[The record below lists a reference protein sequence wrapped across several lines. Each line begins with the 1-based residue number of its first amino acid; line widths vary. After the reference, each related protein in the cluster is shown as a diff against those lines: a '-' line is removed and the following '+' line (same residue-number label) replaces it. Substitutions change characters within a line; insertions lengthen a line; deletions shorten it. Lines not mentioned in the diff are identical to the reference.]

1 MQLLLRK
8 AINIDKTSKII
19 QRDEMIGEKLETK
32 DKGTLSI
39 VGTPIGNLEDM
50 SFRAIRTLKEA
61 DLIAAEDTRHTRK
74 LLNYYDIE
82 TPMASY
88 HKFNEKEI
96 YGRFIAR
103 LKGGENIALVSDAGM
118 PVISDP
124 GHVLV
129 AACREAEI
137 DVRVVPGPNAAV
149 CAVALSG
156 MDVRRF
162 CFMGF
167 LSKKNKIFREELDM
181 IGRSTVPSVIYE
193 SPHRI
198 EKTLEAIKTM
208 MPERTICI
216 SREITKQHE
225 ETLSGNAAKLLDVF
239 SDRPPKGEFVMII
252 DGAKEA
258 SKPEDISALCEGDPA
273 DHLLHYEKMGL
284 SEKEAMKAVAKD
296 RGITKRDV
304 YRLLKVK

>member
-1 MQLLLRK
+1 MEV
-8 AINIDKTSKII
+8 N
-19 QRDEMIGEKLETK
+19 
-32 DKGTLSI
+32 DKGTLHI

-74 LLNYYDIE
+74 LLSYYDIE
-82 TPMASY
+82 TPMTAY
-88 HKFNEKEI
+88 HKFNEKETC
-96 YGRFIAR
+96 GRLIAR
-103 LKGGENIALVSDAGM
+103 LNDGEDIALVSDAGM

-137 DVRVVPGPNAAV
+137 NVRVVPGPNAAV

-167 LSKKNKIFREELDM
+167 LSKKNKIFREELED
-181 IGRSTVPSVIYE
+181 IEKSAVPSVIYE
-193 SPHRI
+193 TPHRI
-198 EKTLEAIKTM
+198 IKTLEAMKSM
-208 MPERTICI
+208 MPDRLICI

-225 ETLSGNAAKLLDVF
+225 ETLSGNAESLLCVF
-239 SDRPPKGEFVMII
+239 SERQPKGEFVMII
-252 DGAKEA
+252 DGTKKKYQ
-258 SKPEDISALCEGDPA
+258 SDDICALCAGEPA
-273 DHLLHYEKMGL
+273 EHLKFYTDAGMD
-284 SEKEAMKAVAKD
+284 EKEAMKKVAKD
-296 RGITKRDV
+296 RGISKRDV
-304 YRLLKVK
+304 YRLLKV